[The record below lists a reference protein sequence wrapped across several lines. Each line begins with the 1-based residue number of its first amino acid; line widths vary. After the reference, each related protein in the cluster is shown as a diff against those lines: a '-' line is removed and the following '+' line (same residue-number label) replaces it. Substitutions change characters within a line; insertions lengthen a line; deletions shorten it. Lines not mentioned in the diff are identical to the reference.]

1 MFRAIFLVIAVTAPA
16 PAQSL
21 PLNDYPENAP
31 ISLLMVH
38 EGVGQYLSDPQ
49 SARYE
54 RIAFVESWS
63 GPVVCGFVSWRN
75 PVNDKYFPAMPFAA
89 PVSADLTG
97 IKADEGQYG
106 VNLVA
111 RSACAS
117 VLGL

>member
-1 MFRAIFLVIAVTAPA
+1 MLRAVVLILVFAGPVAG
-16 PAQSL
+16 QSL
-21 PLNDYPENAP
+21 PLDDYPVNAP
-31 ISLLMVH
+31 IPLALVH
-38 EGVGQYLSDPQ
+38 EGVGQYLSDPD

-63 GPVVCGFVSWRN
+63 GPVVCGLVSWRN

-89 PVSADLTG
+89 PVLADLTG

-111 RSACAS
+111 RSACAA